1 MLETH
6 LMDAA
11 VPEDRE
17 SVCAIREEQS
27 KTKPRIVGTRAV
39 TILSL
44 LYSSR
49 AHYLRRQIDCS
60 MKKRIFL
67 SLSQSNPPLVFAIE
81 LTSRASH
88 KTMSHQ
94 TLQKV
99 VLRDGRQSES
109 LYAQFPQVRRS
120 DEQNGL
126 KEPRA
131 K

>member
-6 LMDAA
+6 LMDAG

-60 MKKRIFL
+60 MKKRFFL
-67 SLSQSNPPLVFAIE
+67 SLSQPNPPLVFAIE
-81 LTSRASH
+81 LTN
-88 KTMSHQ
+88 
-94 TLQKV
+94 L
-99 VLRDGRQSES
+99 
-109 LYAQFPQVRRS
+109 VRVI
-120 DEQNGL
+120 EQCRI
-126 KEPRA
+126 KRC
-131 K
+131 KR